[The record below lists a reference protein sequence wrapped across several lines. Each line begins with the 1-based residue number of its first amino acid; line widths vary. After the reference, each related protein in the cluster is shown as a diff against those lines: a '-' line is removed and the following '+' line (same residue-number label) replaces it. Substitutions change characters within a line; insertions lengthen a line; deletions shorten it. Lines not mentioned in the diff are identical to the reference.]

1 MLLWSRNSAAQ
12 TVNQKLV
19 FVGSEEENFL
29 HYAKSLKRL
38 VAYDSLVFE
47 HQIRV
52 LLCQY
57 THVLLLSIRFVASE
71 DDRFFS

>member
-1 MLLWSRNSAAQ
+1 M
-12 TVNQKLV
+12 
-19 FVGSEEENFL
+19 